1 MVSWLAVM
9 LLVTGG
15 AVGIAQSAQ
24 AAVPNGFGFVL
35 YFGGVVSQQWPA
47 GTAVTPASGHY
58 TVMFPGVGVP
68 GGVVHVTAVQDG
80 LAMPP
85 GRWCQADDW
94 MSFLT
99 NEFVSVSCYRPGGL
113 LDPTVGFSVMFS
125 ASSGPASPGF
135 YGYVDSSAT
144 GSIISQYNSTTSP
157 VSVAPG
163 PPGVYT
169 VNFFG
174 MGTPGPKDGGLEV
187 TAVNPT
193 AGARCKVAN
202 WTSSMTLQS
211 AVIFCFNGAGAPTNN
226 RFTVSYQ
233 FKRSLYGG
241 LMPPTRFGYLWNM
254 PALGPLSTN
263 YNSMFPPGNMLAG
276 GPPWMVTYPVI
287 GMSPGNVQV
296 TAFGTSPDYC
306 SLRMPWSGGP
316 ALISSMACFNN
327 VGGLSGSGFLTS
339 YSSKF

>member
-9 LLVTGG
+9 LLATGG
-15 AVGIAQSAQ
+15 AVGVAQSAQ
-24 AAVPNGFGFVL
+24 AAVPNGFGFAL
-35 YFGGVVSQQWPA
+35 YFGGVVSQQWPV
-47 GTAVTPASGHY
+47 GTSVTPSGGHY

-94 MSFLT
+94 TSFLS
-99 NEFVSVSCYRPGGL
+99 NEFIGVSCYRPGGL

-125 ASSGPASPGF
+125 ASSGPASPGL
-135 YGYVDSSAT
+135 YGYVDSSPT
-144 GSIISQYNSTTSP
+144 GAIISQYNSASGL
-157 VSVAPG
+157 VSVVPS

-174 MGTPGPKDGGLEV
+174 MGTLGPKDGGLEV

-202 WTSSMTLQS
+202 WTSSASVQS
-211 AVIFCFNGAGAPTNN
+211 ALIFCFDGSGALTNN

-241 LMPPTRFGYLWNM
+241 LTPPTRFGYLWNM
-254 PALGPLSTN
+254 PTLGPPSTN
-263 YNSMFPPGNMLAG
+263 YNSMFPPGNMLSG
-276 GPPWMVTYPVI
+276 TSPWMVNYPLI
-287 GMSPGNVQV
+287 GATPGNVQV
-296 TAFGTSPDYC
+296 TAFGSSSDYC
-306 SLRMPWSGGP
+306 SLRTPWFGVSP
-316 ALISSMACFNN
+316 LVSSIACFNN

-339 YSSKF
+339 YSSRF